1 MEMNIQLPGMDLGC
15 GGESLEVTAE
25 QQLDRIPK
33 RNTRLVG
40 CSEADAGLEWW
51 RSGRLVLTYRR

>member
-25 QQLDRIPK
+25 QQLDRIPE

-40 CSEADAGLEWW
+40 CSEADAGLSVVEV
-51 RSGRLVLTYRR
+51 REVGPHV